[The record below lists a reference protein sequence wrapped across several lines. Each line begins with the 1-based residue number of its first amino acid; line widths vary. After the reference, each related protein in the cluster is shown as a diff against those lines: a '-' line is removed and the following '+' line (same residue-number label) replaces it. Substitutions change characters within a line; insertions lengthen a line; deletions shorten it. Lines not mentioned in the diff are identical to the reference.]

1 MYIYSLFRT
10 LIFYVYIILRY
21 ILYYYYRVLYP
32 HHFML
37 VAFSMHFVSDRSKH
51 RTPIDLVPGT
61 DDVDLAFEMIRIG
74 TQCCYVIQQTTY
86 AQRQSE
92 IGGTENECQLVTL
105 HSLSLNIY
113 FLKILRQNSALL
125 QGVPDSE
132 NKEQPKRINDNC
144 LPATMHAAHTQ
155 RMLNR
160 LTFPSF

>member
-1 MYIYSLFRT
+1 M
-10 LIFYVYIILRY
+10 
-21 ILYYYYRVLYP
+21 
-32 HHFML
+32 
-37 VAFSMHFVSDRSKH
+37 
-51 RTPIDLVPGT
+51 PGT
-61 DDVDLAFEMIRIG
+61 DDVDLAFEKIRIG
-74 TQCCYVIQQTTY
+74 TQCCYVILQTTCP
-86 AQRQSE
+86 AGNRRRHRNQ
-92 IGGTENECQLVTL
+92 CQLVTL

>member
-1 MYIYSLFRT
+1 
-10 LIFYVYIILRY
+10 
-21 ILYYYYRVLYP
+21 
-32 HHFML
+32 
-37 VAFSMHFVSDRSKH
+37 
-51 RTPIDLVPGT
+51 
-61 DDVDLAFEMIRIG
+61 MIRIG

-132 NKEQPKRINDNC
+132 NKEQPKQNQQH
-144 LPATMHAAHTQ
+144 MHAAHTHTAHVAASTHLSIVIYYYII
-155 RMLNR
+155 RFYSSVSDLAHY
-160 LTFPSF
+160 SSK